1 MRRML
6 IGLPVMLCSI
16 ACSTQQPPPFKAVVD
31 NKVLMESVLDPN
43 ADIIW
48 DSVKWITTAAGT
60 EEFRPRTNEEWT
72 AVKHAAITL
81 TESGNL
87 LMLVPRAQDAE
98 EWMKASQALIESGQA
113 ALEAIEKKD
122 ADELFTVG
130 GYIYNA
136 CTNCHAKYVPE
147 IVDPTRNGN

>member
-6 IGLPVMLCSI
+6 FGLAVLACSFG
-16 ACSTQQPPPFKAVVD
+16 CSTQQPPPFKAVVD
-31 NKVLMESVLDPN
+31 TKDLMDSVIDPN

-72 AVKHAAITL
+72 AVRHAAITL

-87 LMLVPRAQDAE
+87 LMLVPRAKDADQ
-98 EWMKASQALIESGQA
+98 WMKASQAMIESGQA
-113 ALEAIEKKD
+113 AMAAIEKKD

-136 CTNCHAKYVPE
+136 CTNCHSKYIPE
-147 IVDPTRNGN
+147 IVDAIRNGN